1 LFTLVLDQLDAG
13 APPAEALAS
22 VVGLVDEFTTARLN
36 FLLTDG
42 ERVAATACRNSL
54 FVFDDRQLTGAVVI
68 ASEPYDDDPSWEVVE
83 DGSVVELGDD
93 KLEVR
98 PF

>member
-1 LFTLVLDQLDAG
+1 
-13 APPAEALAS
+13 
-22 VVGLVDEFTTARLN
+22 
-36 FLLTDG
+36 
-42 ERVAATACRNSL
+42 
-54 FVFDDRQLTGAVVI
+54 VFDDRQLTGAVVI
-68 ASEPYDDDPSWEVVE
+68 ASEPADDDPRWEVVS

>member
-1 LFTLVLDQLDAG
+1 MDLSRTRWA
-13 APPAEALAS
+13 
-22 VVGLVDEFTTARLN
+22 
-36 FLLTDG
+36 
-42 ERVAATACRNSL
+42 
-54 FVFDDRQLTGAVVI
+54 
-68 ASEPYDDDPSWEVVE
+68 VVE

>member
-1 LFTLVLDQLDAG
+1 
-13 APPAEALAS
+13 
-22 VVGLVDEFTTARLN
+22 
-36 FLLTDG
+36 
-42 ERVAATACRNSL
+42 
-54 FVFDDRQLTGAVVI
+54 VFDDRQLTGAVVI
-68 ASEPYDDDPSWEVVE
+68 ASEPYDDDASWEVVQ